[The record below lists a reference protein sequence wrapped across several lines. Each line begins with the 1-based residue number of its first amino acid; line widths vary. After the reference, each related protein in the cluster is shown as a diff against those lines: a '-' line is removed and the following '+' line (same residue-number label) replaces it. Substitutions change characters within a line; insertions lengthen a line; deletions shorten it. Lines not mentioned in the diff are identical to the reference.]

1 MITGIQQ
8 VGIGVTNIDEAWKWY
23 RKWFGTDVPVFDD
36 VADAKLMT
44 DYTGGDVHTRRAVL
58 ALNMSGGG
66 GFEIWQYK
74 SRVPV
79 ACNFNIRM
87 GDLGINAVKIKC
99 QDVRA
104 VFKHF
109 IDEGCESISDL
120 HTLPDSTMTFM
131 ATDPYGNRFQLV
143 NGDSWFQNGN
153 EVTGGVCGAM
163 IGVSSIDTVLP
174 LYTAALGFDKLIYDK
189 SGTFPDLEDD
199 HTYRRVLLQ
208 KKQGLKGAFSR
219 LFGHVDIEL
228 IETLD
233 RTPQKIYE
241 NRYWGDPGFIHLC
254 FDVFDM
260 DQLKT
265 NCLDQGY
272 PFTVDSSSTFD
283 MGDAAG
289 RFSYIEDPDG
299 TLIEFVQAHK
309 VPILKKLGW
318 FIDLKKRTDHKP
330 LPNWMVKT
338 MSFSR
343 VKSEK

>member
-1 MITGIQQ
+1 MITGVQQ
-8 VGIGVTNIDEAWKWY
+8 VGIGVTNIDEAWGWY

-44 DYTGGDVHTRRAVL
+44 AYTGGDIHTRRAVL

-74 SRVPV
+74 SRDPV
-79 ACNFNIRM
+79 ACNFDIRM

-99 QDVRA
+99 HDVVS

-109 IDEGCESISDL
+109 KNNGCDAISEL
-120 HTLPDSTMTFM
+120 HTLPDSTKTFM
-131 ATDPYGNRFQLV
+131 VIDPYGNRFQMV
-143 NGDSWFQNGN
+143 NGDSWFQTGN
-153 EVTGGVCGAM
+153 EITGGVCGAM
-163 IGVSSIDTVLP
+163 IGVSSIDAVLS
-174 LYTAALGFDKLIYDK
+174 LYTSAFGFDKVVYDK
-189 SGTFPDLEDD
+189 SGEFSDLENNQ
-199 HTYRRVLLQ
+199 TYRRVLLRKIQ
-208 KKQGLKGAFSR
+208 NVKGAFSR

-228 IETLD
+228 IEALD

-260 DQLKT
+260 DRVKI
-265 NCLDQGY
+265 NCQKMGY

-318 FIDLKKRTDHKP
+318 YIDLKKRSDQKP
-330 LPNWMVKT
+330 LPNWMLKS
-338 MSFSR
+338 MGFGR
-343 VKSEK
+343 VKE